1 MCVAAA
7 FYFVWGWGYDR
18 FNRKYLLIFAGFI
31 WGATSLLIGISP
43 TFATFSMSYIMSAVD
58 NGSYSGIFS
67 MVGDYFNPKNRGKV
81 LGLLQ
86 SSQPIA
92 LLAGILVTNLI
103 STDVN
108 WRLVLL
114 IAGLIAFIM
123 MILVALGIEEPMR
136 GESESAMQ
144 GIRVSG
150 VYLPDTMSVKDLFK
164 RRGFVS
170 LFLIGLFAIIPW
182 SAIVS
187 WMGIYLQESHSLLTD
202 DIYRILFPSL
212 TALTLG
218 YPLGGMLGDGVFKS
232 SRRGRVIVSLSGVA
246 LSILFFA
253 ESFLL
258 PTVDGTW
265 FVLLMMFT
273 GFSMALEK
281 PNVLA
286 MVFDITLPELRSTSM
301 SIVMFFQLVGYVSG
315 PLFVQLLIPFVGLG
329 RALLWV
335 CVGAWGISFVI
346 LMGVYQV
353 IPKEIEWLRKQMA
366 YRSQLERHLQMQDA
380 D

>member
-1 MCVAAA
+1 
-7 FYFVWGWGYDR
+7 
-18 FNRKYLLIFAGFI
+18 
-31 WGATSLLIGISP
+31 
-43 TFATFSMSYIMSAVD
+43 
-58 NGSYSGIFS
+58 
-67 MVGDYFNPKNRGKV
+67 